1 MFAGAEAECK
11 SIAEM
16 LGSKSLTGSSATK
29 ESVAMQIQRAEV
41 LHFATH
47 ISWKLAAIVVSPG
60 EFATATTSMH
70 GNLERMDLNDSSS
83 DINGSFDGPPLSEF
97 LLTAADILNIK
108 ISAKLVV
115 LSSGH
120 SDDRAG
126 MYNSVSQ
133 Q

>member
-1 MFAGAEAECK
+1 
-11 SIAEM
+11 M
-16 LGSKSLTGSSATK
+16 LGSKSVTGSAATK
-29 ESVAMQIQRAEV
+29 ESVVMQVQRAEV

-47 ISWKLAAIVVSPG
+47 VSWKLAAIVVSPG
-60 EFATATTSMH
+60 EFSAGTTSVH

-83 DINGSFDGPPLSEF
+83 DINGSFDGPPLSDF

-126 MYNSVSQ
+126 EKTLLLFALFSAICS
-133 Q
+133 

>member
-1 MFAGAEAECK
+1 MFVVDYLVKKNHPVPHIFMILWLMWSNMCHFL
-11 SIAEM
+11 I
-16 LGSKSLTGSSATK
+16 
-29 ESVAMQIQRAEV
+29 SVFRIFQV

-60 EFATATTSMH
+60 EFSTATTSMH

-83 DINGSFDGPPLSEF
+83 DINASFDGPPLSDF

-108 ISAKLVV
+108 ISARLVV

-126 MYNSVSQ
+126 IYFS
-133 Q
+133 

>member
-1 MFAGAEAECK
+1 M
-11 SIAEM
+11 
-16 LGSKSLTGSSATK
+16 
-29 ESVAMQIQRAEV
+29 

-60 EFATATTSMH
+60 EFSTATTSMH

-83 DINGSFDGPPLSEF
+83 DINASFDGPPLSDF

-108 ISAKLVV
+108 ISARLVV

-126 MYNSVSQ
+126 GSNFLKC
-133 Q
+133 